1 LSTRCAL
8 WLADNGQVVGCFE
21 LTFDITEQRRAHEL
35 MVQAQKMEAVG
46 QLSSG
51 LAHDFN
57 NILTVILGNL
67 TALADDPSSRPQ
79 VASDFIH
86 PAMDAARRGSEL
98 IKGLLS
104 FSRKHPLE
112 TSTVDLNPQLEAMDK
127 LVRRTLPATV
137 ALHIHTAPQPLNVQ
151 LDPHQLQNALL
162 NLILNARDAIET
174 RGTITLSC
182 HRAVLDATRAAFLNL
197 LQGSY
202 ACIQVKDDGCGMDAA
217 TRARIFEPFFT
228 TKTPGRGTGL
238 GLAMVYGFVRQTC
251 GAVVVT
257 SEPGL
262 GTQITLWLPTL
273 TQASVTPQEAPA
285 ANAPPPEAT
294 QNLALL
300 VEDDPSVR
308 QIVRRL
314 LLDVGYAVIEA
325 ETGTEALQILDQTPG
340 IQLLLSDIVMPGGV
354 DGRQVARHA
363 LTMGG
368 IPQIVL
374 MSGYAPDSDLLPNV
388 PLLSKPFTKAQL
400 TAALTATLTP

>member
-1 LSTRCAL
+1 
-8 WLADNGQVVGCFE
+8 
-21 LTFDITEQRRAHEL
+21 
-35 MVQAQKMEAVG
+35 
-46 QLSSG
+46 
-51 LAHDFN
+51 
-57 NILTVILGNL
+57 
-67 TALADDPSSRPQ
+67 
-79 VASDFIH
+79 
-86 PAMDAARRGSEL
+86 
-98 IKGLLS
+98 
-104 FSRKHPLE
+104 
-112 TSTVDLNPQLEAMDK
+112 
-127 LVRRTLPATV
+127 
-137 ALHIHTAPQPLNVQ
+137 
-151 LDPHQLQNALL
+151 
-162 NLILNARDAIET
+162 
-174 RGTITLSC
+174 
-182 HRAVLDATRAAFLNL
+182 
-197 LQGSY
+197 
-202 ACIQVKDDGCGMDAA
+202 
-217 TRARIFEPFFT
+217 
-228 TKTPGRGTGL
+228 
-238 GLAMVYGFVRQTC
+238 MVYGFVRQTC

-273 TQASVTPQEAPA
+273 TQASVTPLPA
-285 ANAPPPEAT
+285 TPANALPPEAT

-308 QIVRRL
+308 HLVRRL

-374 MSGYAPDSDLLPNV
+374 MSGYAPDGDLMPNV